1 MEAMRLARADEVDV
15 LRGRALEENMLA
27 EAEALLADAVREAQ
41 QLAKLPRLDRRT
53 KSSLSQEFTRRETP
67 TAVVTEEATPFF
79 FFLKRRGSN
88 ASSLRRSDNSLY
100 ETRVLLTKK
109 ERAHRAPRAHFIY
122 ELKRSN
128 ASSLRQ
134 SSLS

>member
-53 KSSLSQEFTRRETP
+53 KSSLSQEFT
-67 TAVVTEEATPFF
+67 
-79 FFLKRRGSN
+79 S
-88 ASSLRRSDNSLY
+88 
-100 ETRVLLTKK
+100 
-109 ERAHRAPRAHFIY
+109 
-122 ELKRSN
+122 
-128 ASSLRQ
+128 
-134 SSLS
+134 